1 MKKNLYLFSDSLL
14 KRKDCTLSVER
25 ICRDESEENNYEQ
38 EDKLLNEEYLLGEDV
53 LLPAGDKKYIP
64 VESIESIFGFGTL
77 CFNSR
82 LLYFLSLNQIPM
94 HIFNFNGNYSGSF
107 LPETESTSGTTVI
120 KQVTFFKHPL
130 KRMEIAKEFVN
141 GAISNA
147 LVNLRYYCNRG
158 SQVKDQIQQLEE
170 INGYVPRADSVD
182 ELMGFEGTAKKIY
195 YSAWKYIFSYPVE
208 FDKRVKNPPDNLI
221 NALISYGNM
230 IVYSICLN
238 EIYHT
243 RLYPEISYL
252 HQPGENR
259 KSLAFD
265 IAEIFKPI
273 ITDRVIFKVINKN
286 IIAEKDA
293 IQKNRRC
300 FLNKK
305 AKQEYVSHLEEK
317 LMTKIQVDGKEV
329 RYSYRRLIREEC
341 YKLLKHLNEEEK
353 YKAYITK
360 W

>member
-1 MKKNLYLFSDSLL
+1 MKKNLYLFSDSLI
-14 KRKDCTLSVER
+14 KRKDSTISVER
-25 ICRDESEENNYEQ
+25 ICREESEENNFDS
-38 EDKLLNEEYLLGEDV
+38 EDKMIQEEYLLGEDI

-94 HIFNFNGNYSGSF
+94 HIFNFNGSYAGSF
-107 LPETESTSGTTVI
+107 IPDTESTSGTTMI
-120 KQVTFFKHPL
+120 KQVTFFKHPV

-158 SQVKDQIQQLEE
+158 AHVKDHIEQLEE
-170 INGYVPRADSVD
+170 INDYVSGSESVD
-182 ELMGFEGTAKKIY
+182 ELMGFEGTAKKVY
-195 YSAWKYIFSYPVE
+195 YSAWRHIFSYPVD
-208 FDKRVKNPPDNLI
+208 FTKRVKNPPDNLI
-221 NALISYGNM
+221 NSLISYGNM
-230 IVYSICLN
+230 VVYSICLN

-265 IAEIFKPI
+265 IAEIFKPL

-286 IIAEKDA
+286 IISEKDA
-293 IQKNRRC
+293 VQKNRRC
-300 FLNKK
+300 YLKKK
-305 AKQEYVSHLEEK
+305 AKQEFVTHLEEK
-317 LMTKIQVDGKEV
+317 LMSKIQVDGKEA

-341 YKLLKHLNEEEK
+341 YKLLKHINEEEK
-353 YKAYITK
+353 FKPYISR